1 MRLQEIEAGVA
12 KRIAETAKFHAEA
25 TWSPFVVPAG
35 VFGAALAAVKRGLR

>member
-12 KRIAETAKFHAEA
+12 WLIAETAKINAEA

-35 VFGAALAAVKRGLR
+35 VFDAAPAVK